1 MASPPPP
8 AAAAGPPPGMEERR
22 LLSKR
27 RSHVAWRPEL
37 PGQIGFGPT
46 HTGPAAQEATTPVA
60 QT

>member
-1 MASPPPP
+1 
-8 AAAAGPPPGMEERR
+8 MEERR

-37 PGQIGFGPT
+37 PGQIEFGPTPT
-46 HTGPAAQEATTPVA
+46 HTGPAAQEAASPVA